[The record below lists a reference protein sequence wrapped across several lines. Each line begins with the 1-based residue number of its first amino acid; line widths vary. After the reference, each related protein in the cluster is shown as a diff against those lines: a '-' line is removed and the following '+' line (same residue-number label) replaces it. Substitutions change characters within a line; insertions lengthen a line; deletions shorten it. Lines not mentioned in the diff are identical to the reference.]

1 MRWNQLGKTRYC
13 RIFKIFFYSLRTPP
27 NEELRTLNLKC
38 QNMLFQAAVIH
49 IDLHPVFHR
58 NQNNMF

>member
-1 MRWNQLGKTRYC
+1 MRWNQMAKIRYC
-13 RIFKIFFYSLRTPP
+13 RIFKFVLLRTHS

-38 QNMLFQAAVIH
+38 QNVLFQAAVIH
-49 IDLHPVFHR
+49 FDLLSICHK